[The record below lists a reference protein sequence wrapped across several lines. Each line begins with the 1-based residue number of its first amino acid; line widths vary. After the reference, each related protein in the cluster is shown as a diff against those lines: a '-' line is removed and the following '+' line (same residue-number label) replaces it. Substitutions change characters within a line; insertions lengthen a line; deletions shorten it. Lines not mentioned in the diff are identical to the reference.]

1 VFERAQTNYLVRR
14 VFARIN
20 WCNFHYIK
28 STVIYF
34 WETLLRDDT
43 IFTVHLHRL
52 RRPVATVEGKYGIF
66 RASTYYHSN
75 SFWCSFSILAYS
87 TALRRRRAREI
98 APSYWL
104 RAQNIRAL
112 DEPGC
117 RTKTPGDVLHV
128 LDPSV
133 PRERRSPRH
142 GSRGAPDASTCAGGV
157 SPSSALPRTLT
168 KTERRA
174 WFATNSSSTSIAQS
188 PASHLPFT
196 RSTRS
201 TSCCWCRFWWWRWL
215 LVPAAASIAFFLLR
229 ATS

>member
-1 VFERAQTNYLVRR
+1 VFERAQTDYLVRR
-14 VFARIN
+14 VCARIN

-66 RASTYYHSN
+66 RVSTYYHSN

-104 RAQNIRAL
+104 RIYVRLMN
-112 DEPGC
+112 PGV
-117 RTKTPGDVLHV
+117 VLKLLATFFTFSILQFLV
-128 LDPSV
+128 NGV
-133 PRERRSPRH
+133 PLGTDRVVPQTQAHAREGFRR
-142 GSRGAPDASTCAGGV
+142 
-157 SPSSALPRTLT
+157 
-168 KTERRA
+168 RRRC
-174 WFATNSSSTSIAQS
+174 
-188 PASHLPFT
+188 LG
-196 RSTRS
+196 
-201 TSCCWCRFWWWRWL
+201 L
-215 LVPAAASIAFFLLR
+215 
-229 ATS
+229 